1 MMWLLLLL
9 FVLFFFRIPIAF
21 SLGIT
26 SLVGLV
32 LSNTDMVIVAQKTFS
47 GVDSFTL
54 VAIPLFV
61 LAGEIMTVGGISKRL
76 VHFAELLVGHLP
88 AGLGLVAVLA
98 CTFFSAISGSAIADA
113 AAIGGILIPAMIA
126 QGYSPKFASTLI
138 ASAST
143 IGPVIPPSIP
153 FILYGVMA
161 SVSIGDLFLAG
172 VAPGVLMCLFL
183 MLYVYIIGKKNNIR
197 GRTKMASR
205 KEIAVGFK
213 DAFLA
218 LLLPIIII
226 GGFRSGA
233 FTATES
239 GVIAVVYAL
248 ILGMFVYKEITL
260 KSLMQVMINSA
271 QSSATILF
279 VIANATL
286 FTWLLSFHDI
296 PDQLGQL
303 VTGISD
309 QTWVILLLMN
319 IVLLI
324 AGTFIDTISAL
335 TIFTPLFLPIAIAA
349 GIDPIHLGVI
359 IVVNLTIGMITPPLG
374 VCLFVTSSIAKV
386 SLVQMIRPLMP
397 QFLVL
402 LVVLA
407 VVTYLPQIS
416 LYLPHVFGGK

>member
-1 MMWLLLLL
+1 MIWLLGLL
-9 FVLFFFRIPIAF
+9 FVLFFFRVPIAF
-21 SLGIT
+21 ALGIT
-26 SLVGLV
+26 SLVGLW
-32 LSNTDMVIVAQKTFS
+32 LTDTDLVIIAQKTFS
-47 GVDSFTL
+47 GIDSFTL

-76 VHFAELLVGHLP
+76 IDFASLLVGHWP
-88 AGLGLVAVLA
+88 AGLAMVAVLA

-113 AAIGGILIPAMIA
+113 AAIGGILIPAMVS
-126 QGYSPKFASTLI
+126 QGYDRRFSATLV

-153 FILYGVMA
+153 FILFGVMA

-172 VAPGVLMCLFL
+172 VAPGILMAVVLMI
-183 MLYVYIIGKKNNIR
+183 YVYYYGKKNNIR
-197 GRTKMASR
+197 GRDKMASR
-205 KEIAVGFK
+205 KEIVAGFK

-218 LLLPIIII
+218 LLLPVIII
-226 GGFRSGA
+226 GGFRSGM

-239 GVIAVVYAL
+239 GVIAVIYAL
-248 ILGMFVYKEITL
+248 IIGSFVYKEL
-260 KSLMQVMINSA
+260 NFKKLRKALLDSA
-271 QSSATILF
+271 LSSATILF

-286 FTWLLSFHDI
+286 FTWLLTFHDI
-296 PDQLGQL
+296 PDQLGAL
-303 VTGISD
+303 VSSISD
-309 QTWVILLLMN
+309 QQWVILLLIN

-335 TIFTPLFLPIAIAA
+335 TIFTPLFLPIALAA

-386 SLVQMIRPLMP
+386 NLAQMVRPLLP

-402 LVVLA
+402 LVVLIII
-407 VVTYLPQIS
+407 TYFPQVS
-416 LYLPHVFGGK
+416 LFLPHLFGG

>member
-1 MMWLLLLL
+1 MIWLLGLL
-9 FVLFFFRIPIAF
+9 FVLFFFRVPIAF
-21 SLGIT
+21 ALGIT
-26 SLVGLV
+26 SLVGLW
-32 LSNTDMVIVAQKTFS
+32 LTDTDLVIIAQKTFS
-47 GVDSFTL
+47 GIDSFTL

-76 VHFAELLVGHLP
+76 IDFASLLVGHWP
-88 AGLGLVAVLA
+88 AGLAMVAVLA

-113 AAIGGILIPAMIA
+113 AAIGGILIPAMVS
-126 QGYSPKFASTLI
+126 QGYDRRFSATLV

-153 FILYGVMA
+153 FILFGVMA

-172 VAPGVLMCLFL
+172 VAPGILMAAVLMI
-183 MLYVYIIGKKNNIR
+183 YVYYYGKKNNIR
-197 GRTKMASR
+197 GRDKMASR
-205 KEIAVGFK
+205 KEIAAGFK

-218 LLLPIIII
+218 LLLPVIII
-226 GGFRSGA
+226 GGFRSGM

-239 GVIAVVYAL
+239 GVIAVIYAL
-248 ILGMFVYKEITL
+248 IIGSFVYKEL
-260 KSLMQVMINSA
+260 NFKKLRKVLLDSA
-271 QSSATILF
+271 LSSATILF

-286 FTWLLSFHDI
+286 FTWLLTFHDI
-296 PDQLGQL
+296 PDQLGAL
-303 VTGISD
+303 VSSISD
-309 QTWVILLLMN
+309 QQWVILLLIN

-335 TIFTPLFLPIAIAA
+335 TIFTPLFLPIALAA

-386 SLVQMIRPLMP
+386 NLAQMVRPLLP

-402 LVVLA
+402 LVVLIII
-407 VVTYLPQIS
+407 TYFPQVS
-416 LYLPHVFGGK
+416 LFLPHLFGG